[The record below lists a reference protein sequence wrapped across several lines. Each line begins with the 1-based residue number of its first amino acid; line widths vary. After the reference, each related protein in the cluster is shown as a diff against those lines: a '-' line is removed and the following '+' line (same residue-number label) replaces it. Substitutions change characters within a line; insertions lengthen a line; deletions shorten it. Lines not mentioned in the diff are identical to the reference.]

1 MVALDRA
8 NFVIFLLHMRVFW
21 QQFTIQIL
29 IFRSHEYLI
38 VSVLAPIVRGPYI
51 NKLLI
56 KKVYIYII

>member
-38 VSVLAPIVRGPYI
+38 VSVLAPIVRGP
-51 NKLLI
+51 
-56 KKVYIYII
+56 